1 MPCHLLYSKP
11 SDCVMF
17 PLWMVFTLDMYLN
30 ELEFPN
36 GLYFVKQ
43 TQLKLEEKIR
53 QNNYKLTFDKKSTN
67 T

>member
-1 MPCHLLYSKP
+1 
-11 SDCVMF
+11 MF

-30 ELEFPN
+30 ELEFPD
-36 GLYFVKQ
+36 GFYFVKQ
-43 TQLKLEEKIR
+43 IQLKLEEKIR